1 MPWEST
7 AVFRALAIP
16 GGELTA
22 VAPCFPEYKPF
33 AQQAVLV
40 NSPNT
45 PSGVVYTRQT
55 LTALAGLPER
65 KSLEY
70 GHPICLISDEPYRE
84 LAYEEE
90 VPFLPLIYPNTL
102 VCCCVSYQ
110 KIADSLP
117 VFQALLS
124 EHNP

>member
-1 MPWEST
+1 MPWGPT
-7 AVFRALAIP
+7 AVFHALAVP
-16 GGELTA
+16 GGELPA
-22 VAPCFPEYKPF
+22 VAPCFPGYKPF
-33 AQQAVLV
+33 AQQTVLV
-40 NSPNT
+40 TSPNN

-55 LTALAGLPER
+55 LTVLAGLLER

-70 GHPICLISDEPYRE
+70 RHH
-84 LAYEEE
+84 
-90 VPFLPLIYPNTL
+90 LIYPNTL

-124 EHNP
+124 KYNP